1 MSKCF
6 KCDVCNVAFDRKWN
20 LETHYKSQK
29 HIKNLKKNND
39 EQDISLLSMIIELQ
53 QEISKIKEKIAKQE
67 KITKELQNKEEIKCV
82 EEEIKCVEQETKCIK
97 DDKYLDEFVEFLD
110 NVMQ

>member
-1 MSKCF
+1 
-6 KCDVCNVAFDRKWN
+6 VAFDRKWN

-29 HIKNLKKNND
+29 HIKNLKKTND

-53 QEISKIKEKIAKQE
+53 QEMSKIKEKIAKQE

-82 EEEIKCVEQETKCIK
+82 EQETKCVE